1 VDLKIR
7 GKIALVTGA
16 GRGIGLEVT
25 KNLLSE
31 GVKVI
36 AVSRS
41 IGGLDLISEKN
52 FEFVQLDF
60 NEKDSVQYLINYL
73 IKRELHPS
81 ILINNLGGNL
91 ALKDPFSSYTD
102 YLRVLYI
109 NLGVAIELNNALIPN
124 MRKNRWGRICHVSS
138 IAALEVQGPPMYGVA
153 KAATNAYVRS
163 VSRYL
168 AAENVVLTS
177 VMPGAIYTIGGDWD
191 EVIKKRPDHLEEYLK
206 YRMASNRLG
215 DVSEISNLITFLV
228 SEYSSFM
235 IGSNILAD
243 GGQGRVY

>member
-1 VDLKIR
+1 MDLKIKGR
-7 GKIALVTGA
+7 LALVTGA
-16 GRGIGLEVT
+16 GRGIGLDVT
-25 KNLLSE
+25 KNLLNE
-31 GVKVI
+31 DVRVI

-41 IGGLDLISEKN
+41 IGDLGLIVGSN
-52 FEFVQLDF
+52 CEFIQVDF
-60 NEKDSVQYLINYL
+60 NEKESVQYLIDQL
-73 IKRELHPS
+73 RERELNPS

-91 ALKDPFSSYTD
+91 ALKDPLSSYNE
-102 YLRVLYI
+102 YLRVLNL
-109 NLGVAIELNNALIPN
+109 NLGVAIELNNSLIPN

-168 AAENVVLTS
+168 ASENVIITS
-177 VMPGAIYTIGGDWD
+177 IMPGAIYTEGGDWD
-191 EVIKKRPDHLEEYLK
+191 EVVKKRPDHLEEYLK
-206 YRMASNRLG
+206 YRMASKRLG
-215 DVSEISNLITFLV
+215 EVSEVSKLITFLV
-228 SEYSSFM
+228 SEHSSFM